1 MYYRI
6 NKDADLSHTSY
17 RWRIDIDNAVYI
29 EYNEG
34 YIDDDWEEFS
44 EEVIRKIAPEWFCES
59 EETFELPTQLDR
71 IESAVSNTLDE
82 IRAEAVD
89 EYTLSLMENNII

>member
-1 MYYRI
+1 MANYLLETKEIVENGITY
-6 NKDADLSHTSY
+6 LVHTWSNGTVV
-17 RWRIDIDNAVYI
+17 R
-29 EYNEG
+29 
-34 YIDDDWEEFS
+34 
-44 EEVIRKIAPEWFCES
+44 
-59 EETFELPTQLDR
+59 ELKPKEKSGSKKNVEPTQLDR